1 MSVPAFIVRLL
12 FFATS
17 AFIFVGQALATDRI
31 TIGTVASTGGA
42 SIFVAQALGYF
53 AANGLEAKLVQFS
66 AAHELSTA
74 AAAGD
79 IDFGSTGINA
89 PLCVFA
95 YEGKIRII
103 GSGGEEHPGFRTVGF
118 VVSNKAYDEGLHG
131 LRDLGGHSIATT
143 QFGGAFQYDIG
154 LALKKYGIPEKT
166 VRILGLQTNGNIAS
180 AISGGQVDAAVQ
192 STSGVFALVNPG
204 KAKVL
209 GWVGDEL
216 GNRQT
221 AFTFTTGAM
230 AKDHPEIVRRFL
242 DSFRKAGAAWDRAF
256 MDATGQRQDQPEAE
270 KMIGFVAATLSLPP
284 DAIAKGIGYFDPE
297 ARLNLADLQDLL
309 DWLSQ
314 QGMIKTKMAATALID
329 SRFALTVE

>member
-1 MSVPAFIVRLL
+1 MQAIVVRFLLVALGLALAWPAF
-12 FFATS
+12 
-17 AFIFVGQALATDRI
+17 ALDRI

-42 SIFVAQALGYF
+42 SIFVAEALGYF
-53 AANGLEAKLVQFS
+53 AANGLDAKIVQFG

-95 YEGKIRII
+95 NEGKVRII
-103 GSGGEEHPGFRTVGF
+103 GSGGEEHPGFHTVGF
-118 VVSNKAYDEGLHG
+118 IVSNKAYAEGVHG
-131 LRDLGGHSIATT
+131 LRDLGGHAIATT
-143 QFGGAFQYDIG
+143 QFGGAFQYDID

-192 STSGVFALVNPG
+192 SSSGVYALVNPG
-204 KAKVL
+204 KGKVL

-230 AKDHPEIVRRFL
+230 VRDHADIVRRFL
-242 DSFRKAGAAWDRAF
+242 DSFRNAGAAWDRAF
-256 MDATGQRQDQPEAE
+256 MDVSGNRQDQPEAG
-270 KMIGFVAATLSLPP
+270 KMIDVVAATLNLPP

-297 ARLNLADLQDLL
+297 ARLKLADLQDLL
-309 DWLSQ
+309 DWLYQ
-314 QGMIKTKMAATALID
+314 QGMIKTKMDANSVID
-329 SRFALTVE
+329 TRFASIVR

>member
-1 MSVPAFIVRLL
+1 MRAAILRLL
-12 FFATS
+12 LTAT
-17 AFIFVGQALATDRI
+17 VLALAGPALALDRI

-53 AANGLEAKLVQFS
+53 AANGLDAKLVQFA

-95 YEGKIRII
+95 NEGKVRII
-103 GSGGEEHPGFRTVGF
+103 GSGGEEHPGFHTVGF
-118 VVSNKAYDEGLHG
+118 VVSNKAYAEGLHG

-154 LALKKYGIPEKT
+154 LAMKKYGIAAKT
-166 VRILGLQTNGNIAS
+166 VRILGLQTNSNIAS

-192 STSGVFALVNPG
+192 SSSGVFALANPG

-221 AFTFTTGAM
+221 AFTFVTGAM
-230 AKDHPEIVRRFL
+230 AKDHPDIVRRFL
-242 DSFRKAGAAWDRAF
+242 DGFRKAGAAWDRAF
-256 MDATGQRQDQPEAE
+256 LDANGNRQDQPEAE
-270 KMIGFVAATLSLPP
+270 KMIGVVAATLNLPP

-297 ARLNLADLQDLL
+297 ARLNLADLQSML
-309 DWLSQ
+309 DWLYQ
-314 QGMIKTKMAATALID
+314 ENMIKTKMGAASLIDARFAATLQ
-329 SRFALTVE
+329 

>member
-1 MSVPAFIVRLL
+1 MHAIVVRFLLAALGLAF
-12 FFATS
+12 AWP
-17 AFIFVGQALATDRI
+17 ALALDRI

-42 SIFVAQALGYF
+42 SIFVAEALGYF
-53 AANGLEAKLVQFS
+53 AANEIEAKIVQFS

-95 YEGKIRII
+95 NEGKIRII
-103 GSGGEEHPGFRTVGF
+103 GSGGEEHPGFHTVGF
-118 VVSNKAYDEGLHG
+118 VVSNKAYGEGLHG
-131 LRDLGGHSIATT
+131 LRDLGGHSVATT

-154 LALKKYGIPEKT
+154 LALKKYGIAEKT

-180 AISGGQVDAAVQ
+180 AIGGGQVDAAVQ
-192 STSGVFALVNPG
+192 SSSGVYALVDAG

-216 GNRQT
+216 GNQQT
-221 AFTFTTGAM
+221 AFTFTTGTM
-230 AKDHPEIVRRFL
+230 AKDHPDIVRRFL

-256 MDATGQRQDQPEAE
+256 MDANGKRQDQPEAA
-270 KMIGFVAATLSLPP
+270 KMIGIVATTLNLPP
-284 DAIAKGIGYFDPE
+284 AAIAKGIGYFDPE
-297 ARLNLADLQDLL
+297 ARIKMADLQNML
-309 DWLSQ
+309 DWLYQ
-314 QGMIKTKMAATALID
+314 QSMIKTKMDAPSLID
-329 SRFALTVE
+329 ARFASTVP